1 MSVESEFQVA
11 MREWVSETTHR
22 SMNGLFGYVRD
33 NGLSMPQVGALFNI
47 RLNKE
52 NGVANLGEELHVSSA
67 AASQMLD
74 KLVQQGLVSRSENPD
89 DRRSKRLSL
98 TTKGQEILRQS
109 VEARQFWID
118 ELAGSLSTDE
128 IADASRTISMLLD
141 KTKAMASD
149 VNHTECLGKGIERL

>member
-1 MSVESEFQVA
+1 MSAESEFQAA
-11 MREWVSETTHR
+11 MREWVRETTHR
-22 SMNGLFGYVRD
+22 SMNGLFGYVKD

-52 NGVANLGEELHVSSA
+52 SGVANLGEELHVSSA

-98 TTKGQEILRQS
+98 TDKGQEILRQS
-109 VEARQFWID
+109 VEARQLWIE
-118 ELAGSLSTDE
+118 ELADSLSTDE

-141 KTKAMASD
+141 KTKALASEA
-149 VNHTECLGKGIERL
+149 NHTVCLGKGIERL